1 MPLAIDPQNTFR
13 VWLDSDA
20 DIKPRPEF
28 EFRYLTGRQFMAIVD
43 LRDGDTDNIDSGS
56 ELLESIYKAMSES
69 LCQLPHM
76 GDHSITELPDLLTMP
91 ETMELF
97 DKMLAGSMPDGETL
111 GK

>member
-43 LRDGDTDNIDSGS
+43 LRDGDT
-56 ELLESIYKAMSES
+56 
-69 LCQLPHM
+69 
-76 GDHSITELPDLLTMP
+76 
-91 ETMELF
+91 
-97 DKMLAGSMPDGETL
+97 ETL
-111 GK
+111 ILGRNCLSRYTRQ